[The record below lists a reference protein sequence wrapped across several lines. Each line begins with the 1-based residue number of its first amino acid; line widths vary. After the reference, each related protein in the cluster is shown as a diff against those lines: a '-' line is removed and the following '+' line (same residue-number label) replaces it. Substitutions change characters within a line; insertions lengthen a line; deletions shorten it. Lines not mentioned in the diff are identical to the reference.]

1 MKKVLATGLALLF
14 AAASAQRGLAQ
25 PARHETQQQQQPA
38 RAEQA
43 AADYVC
49 PMHPRVKSKLPGKC
63 PHCGMNLAR
72 GGGGAAAVPPDPS
85 KDAADERAALQALKI
100 PDVAVVDQDGRRLRF
115 HTDLVRGKTVA
126 INFIFTTCVTVCP
139 PLAATFRRV
148 QQTLGARA
156 ADVQLISVSVDPVTD
171 TPERMKAFLA
181 KFKAAPGWSF
191 VSGEKH
197 DIDALLKALGAFAA
211 DKNDHTPMLL
221 VGNDAAGH
229 WTRTY
234 GLAKPSEIIKV
245 IDEVAPR
252 SPAAQPA
259 APGGDAAQRPA
270 SFVPAAFARA
280 PFDEGR
286 SEASLA
292 AEKYFT
298 NTVLVTQDGRPV
310 RFYEDVL
317 KDKVVLVDFIYTTC
331 RGICPPMTANF
342 LKVQKY
348 LGARAGKDILLVT
361 ISVDPANDTPAA
373 MKAYAEKFKA
383 GPGWLFLTGKK
394 ENVDWVLYKLGQYVE
409 RPEEHTDMIVVGSEA
424 TGEWM
429 KMKLL
434 SSKASEIADAAVR
447 LADQLQAAKAP
458 KPQ

>member
-1 MKKVLATGLALLF
+1 MKKALATSLALIF
-14 AAASAQRGLAQ
+14 AFAVAQRGLAQ
-25 PARHETQQQQQPA
+25 TARREAQQQPA

-43 AADYVC
+43 TDDYTC

-72 GGGGAAAVPPDPS
+72 GGAGAVPSDPAR
-85 KDAADERAALQALKI
+85 DAADERAALQAMKI
-100 PDVAVVDQDGRRLRF
+100 PDVSVVDQDGRKLRF

-148 QQTLGARA
+148 QQTLGPRA
-156 ADVQLISVSVDPVTD
+156 SDVQLISVSVDPVTD

-197 DIDALLKALGAFAA
+197 DIDALLKALGAFTA

-252 SPAAQPA
+252 ASDARPALPAGAAA
-259 APGGDAAQRPA
+259 APRPA
-270 SFVPAAFARA
+270 SFVPAAFTRSR
-280 PFDEGR
+280 FDEGR
-286 SEASLA
+286 TEASLA

-348 LGARAGKDILLVT
+348 LGERAGKDILLVT
-361 ISVDPANDTPAA
+361 ISVDPVNDTPAA

-383 GPGWLFLTGKK
+383 GPGWLFLTGRK
-394 ENVDWVLYKLGQYVE
+394 ENVDWVLYKLGSYVE

-429 KMKLL
+429 KMRLL
-434 SSKASEIADAAVR
+434 SVKASEIADAAVR
-447 LADQLQAAKAP
+447 LADQLKAAKAP
-458 KPQ
+458 RPQ